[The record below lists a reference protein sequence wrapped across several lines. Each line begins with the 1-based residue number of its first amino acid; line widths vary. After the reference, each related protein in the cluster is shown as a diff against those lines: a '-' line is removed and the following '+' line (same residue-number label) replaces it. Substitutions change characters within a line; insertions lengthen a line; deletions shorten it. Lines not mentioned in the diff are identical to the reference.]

1 MAPVADPLLGVW
13 ERTETIRLPSVQ
25 DTSTAAHHV
34 SSGEQQLRWR
44 FEETTWQLTQT
55 VVSADTT
62 SAIRPG
68 LIYTSSGRWRWHE
81 ATLELLRQSGRWLS
95 RDGLWSDLP
104 REIIAL
110 EVVVFGDVAR
120 LGRLRPEERG
130 VGGVKKKPEGGWGV
144 ARSRRFCVLK
154 RVKKLLAREFL
165 FGDR

>member
-1 MAPVADPLLGVW
+1 MKRPSAFLFLLLTACSALTACSKSAVAPVADPLLGVW

-25 DTSTAAHHV
+25 DASTDAHHV

-68 LIYTSSGRWRWHE
+68 LIYASSGRWRWHA

-120 LGRLRPEERG
+120 LGRHVYDR
-130 VGGVKKKPEGGWGV
+130 KSEG
-144 ARSRRFCVLK
+144 
-154 RVKKLLAREFL
+154 
-165 FGDR
+165 